1 MEQTGEY
8 RVAVS
13 REVVWQALNDPDVL
27 ARCLDGCESMEKQ
40 ADDRFDARVRA
51 RVGPVRAVF
60 QAALTLEDVA
70 PPERYTIHADVK
82 GGAAGFARGRA
93 DVRLVEAAGGTM
105 LSYRVEAAVGGK
117 LAQVGNRLID
127 GTARKMAD
135 DFFEALRRE
144 LDGDGPAAP
153 APESGPASSPP
164 GAAAPRAY
172 ESGGRW
178 PIWIIVFLALLLG
191 LLFAFG

>member
-60 QAALTLEDVA
+60 QAVLTLEDVA
-70 PPERYTIHADVK
+70 PPERYKIYADVK
-82 GGAAGFARGRA
+82 GGAAGFARGHA
-93 DVRLVEAAGGTM
+93 DVRLLEADDGTL

-135 DFFEALRRE
+135 DFFGALHRE
-144 LDGDGPAAP
+144 LDGEPEAPAAGAEAPP
-153 APESGPASSPP
+153 AGSG
-164 GAAAPRAY
+164 APRAY

-178 PIWIIVFLALLLG
+178 PIWIAAFLALLLA